1 VLTGNSYRRMSK
13 ASPNSGSELRLR
25 KNRENRLRQT
35 LARHGIVIEET
46 AYIVRS
52 ELILRCRKVELEDRA
67 RSDVAAVAST
77 AA

>member
-1 VLTGNSYRRMSK
+1 MSK

-35 LARHGIVIEET
+35 LARHGFVIEET

-67 RSDVAAVAST
+67 RIGVAAGAST